1 MTEASGLTGTGL
13 EDRLR
18 ADAAQRWRWLVL
30 AAAVGG
36 LLWAALGASLRS
48 QAQLLTAGGP
58 ALLLLVIWLL
68 GGSRSRWTAA
78 GASVLLAWVWLVAGS
93 CLYRSRPSWPLA
105 DLDLVA
111 VDLTLLLLVAAGLVA
126 QAFHRRRGPQ
136 APPWWT
142 AGRLGRVGLLGLL
155 LVPWLALSL
164 ADAQEEQG
172 PPDDVM
178 SFLELPGDG
187 LSARSGPNVTGT
199 SGWHCERSRR
209 WCVATVAVTSRDST
223 GEEVNARLHRH
234 LTGLGWAGPGHDQ
247 VRHKGLLRK
256 VPVSLDVAP
265 GERSGL
271 VTVYWG
277 TDPQIG
283 HPVTP

>member
-1 MTEASGLTGTGL
+1 MTQTSSLTGTGQA
-13 EDRLR
+13 DRLR
-18 ADAAQRWRWLVL
+18 AAAAQRWRWLIL

-36 LLWAALGASLRS
+36 LLWAALSASLRS

-58 ALLLLVIWLL
+58 ALLVLVIWLL

-78 GASVLLAWVWLVAGS
+78 GAPVLLGWVWLVAAS

-111 VDLTLLLLVAAGLVA
+111 VDLTLLLLVAAGLLA
-126 QAFHRRRGPQ
+126 QALHRRRGLQP
-136 APPWWT
+136 PPWWT
-142 AGRLGRVGLLGLL
+142 AGRLGGVGLLGLL

-164 ADAQEEQG
+164 ADAEDEQG

-187 LSARSGPNVTGT
+187 LSARSGQNVAGAG
-199 SGWHCERSRR
+199 GWHCERNHRR
-209 WCVATVAVTSRDST
+209 CVATVAVTSRDST

-234 LTGLGWAGPGHDQ
+234 LTGLGWSGPGHDQ

-256 VPVSLDVAP
+256 VPVGLDVTSEDRA
-265 GERSGL
+265 GL

-277 TDPQIG
+277 TYPQVRN
-283 HPVTP
+283 PATP